1 MSKRAVHSLGSGLE
15 SATSW
20 AARNA
25 TQRRRRGLCDPSPCV
40 LVWSTLRDGGR
51 SIVVPLVPGG
61 PVGVVHAARRRPDAS
76 GAVLP
81 APASVTVGI
90 ACRPRLGMAGS
101 PPGGRRVAGLPSG
114 AVTFLFSDIEGS
126 ARLVKALRDRCA
138 QVLAE
143 HRDLFRAA
151 IAELT
156 LVSSASATRGR
167 TIRPVPRR
175 SSAA

>member
-1 MSKRAVHSLGSGLE
+1 
-15 SATSW
+15 
-20 AARNA
+20 
-25 TQRRRRGLCDPSPCV
+25 
-40 LVWSTLRDGGR
+40 
-51 SIVVPLVPGG
+51 
-61 PVGVVHAARRRPDAS
+61 
-76 GAVLP
+76 
-81 APASVTVGI
+81 
-90 ACRPRLGMAGS
+90 MAGS